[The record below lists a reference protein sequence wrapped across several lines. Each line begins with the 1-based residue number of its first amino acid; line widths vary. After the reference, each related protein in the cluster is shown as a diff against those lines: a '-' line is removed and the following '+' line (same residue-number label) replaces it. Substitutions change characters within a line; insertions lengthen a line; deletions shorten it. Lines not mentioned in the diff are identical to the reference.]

1 MNIERQGAQH
11 ELMEPRINRRNGER
25 EWTGLR
31 DISGPSLQLVQN
43 NGLAV
48 LGEQAR
54 ADRKEYEQQPPRPS
68 LWSELLA
75 GFEWVALKA
84 SPVYYGLG
92 VPHGAGA
99 PVILVPGFLG
109 SDLSLLEMHLWLG
122 RLGYRSFPSRI
133 GRNAECPDILLE
145 RLSETISHA
154 RRETGQKV
162 SLIGHSLGGLL
173 ARSAAGQMPDDVAQ
187 LITMGTPL
195 RRLTAH
201 PAVFTLIKRFLRR
214 SNRRSSGQP
223 CLKVFHAGLKECLPQ
238 PVPHTSI
245 CSGTDPIVQLDD
257 CSGNERGRTIE
268 VASTHIGMPVSPAVY
283 REVAAALASPQ
294 PIAVPAN
301 IDRIPES
308 VLPRAA

>member
-1 MNIERQGAQH
+1 MNIQEQNAPHKLR
-11 ELMEPRINRRNGER
+11 EPRIKRRNGER
-25 EWTGLR
+25 DWAGLQDTGG
-31 DISGPSLQLVQN
+31 IGLQLVQHSSD
-43 NGLAV
+43 V
-48 LGEQAR
+48 IVPEGETL
-54 ADRKEYEQQPPRPS
+54 ADRMRDEKLPPRPT

-75 GFEWVALKA
+75 GLDWLALKA

-109 SDLSLLEMHLWLG
+109 SDRSLLEMHLWLG

-133 GRNAECPDILLE
+133 GRNAECPDLLLE
-145 RLSETISHA
+145 RLSETIGHA

-162 SLIGHSLGGLL
+162 TLIGHSLGGLL
-173 ARSAAGQMPDDVAQ
+173 ARSAAAQMPNDVTQ

-214 SNRRSSGQP
+214 SNRSNEQP

-238 PVPHTSI
+238 PVSLTAI
-245 CSGTDPIVQLDD
+245 CSGSDPIVRWDD
-257 CSGNERGRTIE
+257 CSRIEPGRTIE
-268 VASTHIGMPVSPAVY
+268 VSSTHVGMPVSPAVY
-283 REVAAALASPQ
+283 REIALALASPQ
-294 PIAVPAN
+294 PMAAPAN
-301 IDRIPES
+301 IERTPKS

>member
-1 MNIERQGAQH
+1 MKIERQDTRHQPAQARVH
-11 ELMEPRINRRNGER
+11 RRNGQR
-25 EWTGLR
+25 KGTALRDIRGTGLR
-31 DISGPSLQLVQN
+31 LVQS
-43 NGLAV
+43 NGFV
-48 LGEQAR
+48 VPEGLGR
-54 ADRKEYEQQPPRPS
+54 GDHTGTEQQTPRPS

-75 GFEWVALKA
+75 GLDWVALKA

-122 RLGYRSFPSRI
+122 RIGYRSFPSRI
-133 GRNAECPDILLE
+133 GRNAECPDLLLE
-145 RLSETISHA
+145 RLSETIGHA

-162 SLIGHSLGGLL
+162 TLIGHSLGGLL
-173 ARSAAGQMPDDVAQ
+173 ARSAAGQMPHDVAQ

-214 SNRRSSGQP
+214 SRSSGGQS

-238 PVPHTSI
+238 PVPHTAI
-245 CSGTDPIVQLDD
+245 CSGTDPIVGWDD
-257 CSGNERGRTIE
+257 CSGIELGRTIE
-268 VASTHIGMPVSPAVY
+268 VTSTHVGMPVSPAVY
-283 REVAAALASPQ
+283 REVAIALASPQ
-294 PIAVPAN
+294 HVATPAN
-301 IDRIPES
+301 IDRTPES
-308 VLPRAA
+308 ALPRAA

>member
-1 MNIERQGAQH
+1 MNIERQDAQH

-75 GFEWVALKA
+75 GFEWVALKG

-99 PVILVPGFLG
+99 PAILVPGFLG

-145 RLSETISHA
+145 RLSETFSYA

-187 LITMGTPL
+187 LVRMGTPL
-195 RRLTAH
+195 RGRTAH
-201 PAVFTLIKRFLRR
+201 PAAA
-214 SNRRSSGQP
+214 S
-223 CLKVFHAGLKECLPQ
+223 
-238 PVPHTSI
+238 
-245 CSGTDPIVQLDD
+245 
-257 CSGNERGRTIE
+257 
-268 VASTHIGMPVSPAVY
+268 VA
-283 REVAAALASPQ
+283 
-294 PIAVPAN
+294 
-301 IDRIPES
+301 
-308 VLPRAA
+308 

>member
-1 MNIERQGAQH
+1 MNIERQDTRHQRR
-11 ELMEPRINRRNGER
+11 EPRVQRRNGQR
-25 EWTGLR
+25 EGAALQDIGGTGLH
-31 DISGPSLQLVQN
+31 LVQN
-43 NGLAV
+43 NGLV
-48 LGEQAR
+48 VPEGLGR
-54 ADRKEYEQQPPRPS
+54 GDHTGIEQQPRRPS

-75 GFEWVALKA
+75 GLDWIALKA

-122 RLGYRSFPSRI
+122 RIGYRSFPSRI
-133 GRNAECPDILLE
+133 GRNAECPDLLLE

-162 SLIGHSLGGLL
+162 TLIGHSLGGLL
-173 ARSAAGQMPDDVAQ
+173 ARSAAGQMPSDVAQ

-214 SNRRSSGQP
+214 SHRSGDQP

-238 PVPHTSI
+238 PVPHTAI
-245 CSGTDPIVQLDD
+245 CSGTDPIVGWDD
-257 CSGNERGRTIE
+257 CSGVDLGRTIE
-268 VASTHIGMPVSPAVY
+268 VASTHVGMPVSPAVY
-283 REVAAALASPQ
+283 REVAIALASPQ
-294 PIAVPAN
+294 PMAAPAN
-301 IDRIPES
+301 IDLTPEL
-308 VLPRAA
+308 VLPHAA